1 MAEVNFAMWNCSGI
15 LPGSSAKDKVDF
27 INSCLSTKLDV
38 IILLETHHKVL
49 QEITSL
55 PLTYLSNSRVI
66 HTEASDGDPY
76 AGIVVLISNRLSLL
90 EETTLIKG
98 RLLNF
103 KLKCHRK
110 VYNITVL
117 YGYTGKNASQTKMIQ
132 MVDLLASMHGRAEN
146 NVILGDF
153 NFVENDLDRTN
164 RKRSGKNQMDKLL
177 AKPWEEFTADLDLT
191 DPFRAR
197 NPLRR
202 MYSYIHTKDNAKS
215 RIDRIYLNDEN
226 CNDLLA
232 YKHIHTTFSKAHK
245 IVAFTLKEDCER
257 GQGFWKMNTSILKDR
272 AHQVLV
278 ESTVNDVM
286 TLGIDDPIERWL
298 VFKETVAIETRVYCA
313 KKRGIERSIKT
324 RCENKIA
331 QLEQDPLL
339 SQDIKLHKEHEFY
352 TSKLNEWNRKQ
363 IEGHQTRIKTQPRL
377 EPGEPNISFF
387 ADLEKKESKKKNI
400 THLMNPDGEIK
411 HDTESMKKIAQDYY
425 TDLFSEKKTDSSEG
439 RRLLQNIKKQI
450 TPQQK
455 ANLDKIVSSEELDK
469 VVPRLQKHK
478 TPGPD
483 GFPAEFYQQY
493 WHLFDDL
500 YLEFVNAVKDSAF
513 PKEMNT
519 SITTLFY
526 KEKGEIYLLKNY
538 RPIALMN
545 VDVKIITKLLS
556 IRLNCVLP
564 TIIHESQTAVM
575 GRQIG
580 NSVHLVRDIIDYAN
594 KNDEGAALLFL
605 DQEKAFD
612 RVSHTFLFDA
622 MKTYGFGDYF
632 IHWIQLLYSNAFTR
646 ISLNG
651 FLTEAIPLKCGVRQ
665 GCPLSA
671 LLYVLIIEILAL
683 QLRSNPNIVGFE
695 IQGEKIISSH
705 YADDAVIKITQNRCF
720 KEVYKELRAYEKAT
734 GAKVNY
740 DKTNGLWVG
749 KWKHRTD
756 DPFHEIASED
766 LRKIKWTNKNVKY
779 VGVYVGNHRPDLQTF
794 NEIVPKLK
802 KRLHFWKPLHLP
814 LLAKARVIEIY
825 HASKLF
831 YALNFY
837 PLPTHHEKEIREAFM
852 DYITFPNNGKIPQV
866 SRKEME
872 KLRVDGGLKLINVAL
887 KSQTPK
893 VHWLIRL
900 LTDETLKVQLE
911 LFNSLIGVQSGQ
923 LRGQDIIFA
932 ENSYVNR
939 VLRTD
944 NAFYKEALEGITK
957 LERGKHYAD
966 IKNENVFYNP
976 IFTSTTETEV
986 HEETIRPFQGNRVL
1000 QGIRTYGDLLA
1011 AENTVQSPKLKAA
1024 IRRKIDSIHTIRDS
1038 EESNIIYS
1046 IKGQKKYT
1054 FEPTYNAATQAF
1066 IYSELILFQSGDH
1079 PYQVKWVED
1088 GTLKGQ
1094 VRWDGRHELSWD
1106 KTWESIHKQFHTEEV
1121 KSNIWE
1127 QIHLNFHITYNY
1139 NKWHKAMQPCPLCNK
1154 IPEDIFHI
1162 ILDCRFTK
1170 TMWRRIE
1177 KTLIEIIPIPVTDDE
1192 KALGLYPRRKKE
1204 TNATILRNWI
1214 TFVLRHLIMLEER
1227 RAYHIPDYHLSS
1239 MQKFFIKF
1247 NHRCREELKIKKMQ
1261 YDHRQLSKKF
1271 EEIVTIRKAIA
1282 TKANNDEYIWK
1293 DIM

>member
-1 MAEVNFAMWNCSGI
+1 
-15 LPGSSAKDKVDF
+15 
-27 INSCLSTKLDV
+27 
-38 IILLETHHKVL
+38 
-49 QEITSL
+49 
-55 PLTYLSNSRVI
+55 
-66 HTEASDGDPY
+66 
-76 AGIVVLISNRLSLL
+76 
-90 EETTLIKG
+90 
-98 RLLNF
+98 
-103 KLKCHRK
+103 
-110 VYNITVL
+110 
-117 YGYTGKNASQTKMIQ
+117 
-132 MVDLLASMHGRAEN
+132 MVP
-146 NVILGDF
+146 
-153 NFVENDLDRTN
+153 
-164 RKRSGKNQMDKLL
+164 K
-177 AKPWEEFTADLDLT
+177 
-191 DPFRAR
+191 
-197 NPLRR
+197 
-202 MYSYIHTKDNAKS
+202 
-215 RIDRIYLNDEN
+215 
-226 CNDLLA
+226 
-232 YKHIHTTFSKAHK
+232 
-245 IVAFTLKEDCER
+245 
-257 GQGFWKMNTSILKDR
+257 
-272 AHQVLV
+272 
-278 ESTVNDVM
+278 
-286 TLGIDDPIERWL
+286 
-298 VFKETVAIETRVYCA
+298 
-313 KKRGIERSIKT
+313 
-324 RCENKIA
+324 
-331 QLEQDPLL
+331 
-339 SQDIKLHKEHEFY
+339 
-352 TSKLNEWNRKQ
+352 
-363 IEGHQTRIKTQPRL
+363 
-377 EPGEPNISFF
+377 
-387 ADLEKKESKKKNI
+387 
-400 THLMNPDGEIK
+400 
-411 HDTESMKKIAQDYY
+411 
-425 TDLFSEKKTDSSEG
+425 
-439 RRLLQNIKKQI
+439 
-450 TPQQK
+450 
-455 ANLDKIVSSEELDK
+455 
-469 VVPRLQKHK
+469 LQKHK

-493 WHLFDDL
+493 WHLFSDL

-513 PKEMNT
+513 PKGMNT
-519 SITTLFY
+519 SITTLVY

-538 RPIALMN
+538 RPIAMMN

-556 IRLNCVLP
+556 IRLNLVLP

-612 RVSHTFLFDA
+612 RVSHAFLFDA
-622 MKTYGFGDYF
+622 MKAYGFGDYF
-632 IHWIQLLYSNAFTR
+632 IHWIQILYSNAFTR
-646 ISLNG
+646 INLNG
-651 FLTEAIPLKCGVRQ
+651 FLTDAIPLKCGVRQ

-671 LLYVLIIEILAL
+671 LLYVLIIEMLAL

-734 GAKVNY
+734 GAKVNF

-756 DPFHEIASED
+756 DPFQDIDSKD

-802 KRLHFWKPLHLP
+802 KRLNFWKPLKLP

-837 PLPTHHEKEIREAFM
+837 PLPPNYEKEVREAFM
-852 DYITFPNNGKIPQV
+852 DYVTFPNNGNIPQV

-900 LTDETLKVQLE
+900 VTDETLKVQLE

-932 ENSYVNR
+932 ENSYVR
-939 VLRTD
+939 KSLRTE
-944 NAFYKEALEGITK
+944 NAFYKEALDGITK
-957 LERGKHYAD
+957 LERGKHYLD
-966 IKNENVFYNP
+966 IKNENVFFNP

-1000 QGIRTYGDLLA
+1000 EGIRTYGDLLA
-1011 AENTVQSPKLKAA
+1011 AENTVQSPRLKAA
-1024 IRRKIDSIHTIRDS
+1024 IRRKIESIHNIRDS
-1038 EESNIIYS
+1038 EESHVIYS
-1046 IKGQKKYT
+1046 IKGHTKYT
-1054 FEPTYNAATQAF
+1054 FNPTYKAATQAI
-1066 IYSELILFQSGDH
+1066 IYSELILCQSGDH
-1079 PYQVKWVED
+1079 RYHTKWVED

-1094 VRWDGRHELSWD
+1094 RRWDGRHELRWD

-1121 KSNIWE
+1121 KSTIWE
-1127 QIHLNFHITYNY
+1127 QIHLNFYTTYNY
-1139 NKWHKAMQPCPLCNK
+1139 NKWHKVMQPCPLCNK

-1170 TMWRRIE
+1170 TVWKRIE
-1177 KTLIEIIPIPVTDDE
+1177 KTLTKIISLPVSDDE
-1192 KALGLYPRRKKE
+1192 KALGLYPRWKKE

-1214 TFVLRHLIMLEER
+1214 TFFLRHQIMLEER
-1227 RAYHIPDYHLSS
+1227 RAYHIPNYHRSS
-1239 MQKFFIKF
+1239 IQKFFVKF
-1247 NHRCREELKIKKMQ
+1247 NYRCHEELKIKKMQ

-1271 EEIVTIRKAIA
+1271 EEIVTVRKAIA
-1282 TKANNDEYIWK
+1282 SRANDEYIWK